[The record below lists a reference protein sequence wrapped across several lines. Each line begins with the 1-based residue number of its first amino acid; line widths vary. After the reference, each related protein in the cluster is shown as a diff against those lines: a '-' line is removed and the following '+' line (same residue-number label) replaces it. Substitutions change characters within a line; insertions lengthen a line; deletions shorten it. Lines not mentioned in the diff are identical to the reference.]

1 MQTRKRDKMGLF
13 KRNKV
18 EEPKNPLGYALYK
31 YDKIINRD
39 LKKIIKLITLEKKLD
54 FKRTNII
61 LKDVFCKL
69 DAILDSISKDSLKI
83 DYMSDKT
90 RDYLISMIQDL
101 KNFFEKAK
109 ANNYEPEKVK
119 TGVEISGLTAAINKR
134 EEIKKKMKDI
144 ESDYL

>member
-1 MQTRKRDKMGLF
+1 
-13 KRNKV
+13 
-18 EEPKNPLGYALYK
+18 
-31 YDKIINRD
+31 
-39 LKKIIKLITLEKKLD
+39 LD

-61 LKDVFCKL
+61 LEDVFYKL
-69 DAILDSISKDSLKI
+69 DAILDSISKDNLKI

-90 RDYLISMIQDL
+90 RDSLIGMIQNL
-101 KNFFEKAK
+101 KNFFETAK

-119 TGVEISGLTAAINKR
+119 RGMEIAGLTAVLNKR

>member
-1 MQTRKRDKMGLF
+1 MGLF
-13 KRNKV
+13 KRKKI

-39 LKKIIKLITLEKKLD
+39 LKRVIKTITLEKKLD
-54 FKRTNII
+54 FRRTNII
-61 LKDVFCKL
+61 LEDVFCKL
-69 DAILDSISKDSLKI
+69 DAILDSISKDNLKI
-83 DYMSDKT
+83 DYRSDKT
-90 RDYLISMIQDL
+90 RDSLISMIQDL
-101 KNFFEKAK
+101 KNFFEKAR

-119 TGVEISGLTAAINKR
+119 IGMKITGLTTVLNKR

>member
-1 MQTRKRDKMGLF
+1 MRLF

-39 LKKIIKLITLEKKLD
+39 LKKIIKIITLEKKLD

-61 LKDVFCKL
+61 LEDVFYKL
-69 DAILDSISKDSLKI
+69 DAILDSISKDNLKI

-90 RDYLISMIQDL
+90 RDSLIGMIQNL

-119 TGVEISGLTAAINKR
+119 RGMEIAGLTAVLNKR

>member
-1 MQTRKRDKMGLF
+1 MRLF
-13 KRNKV
+13 KRNKI
-18 EEPKNPLGYALYK
+18 ERPKNPLGYALYK

-39 LKKIIKLITLEKKLD
+39 LKKIIKRITLEKKLD
-54 FKRTNII
+54 FKRVNII
-61 LKDVFCKL
+61 LEDVFFKL
-69 DAILDSISKDSLKI
+69 DAILDSISKDNLKI
-83 DYMSDKT
+83 DYRSDKT
-90 RDYLISMIQDL
+90 RDSLISMIQDL

-119 TGVEISGLTAAINKR
+119 IGMEIAGLTAVLNKR

>member
-1 MQTRKRDKMGLF
+1 MGLF

-39 LKKIIKLITLEKKLD
+39 LKKIIKIVTLKKKLD

-61 LKDVFCKL
+61 LEDVFYKL
-69 DAILDSISKDSLKI
+69 DAILDSISKDNLKI

-109 ANNYEPEKVK
+109 ANNYEPEKIK
-119 TGVEISGLTAAINKR
+119 IGMKISGLTVILNRR

-144 ESDYL
+144 GSDYL

>member
-1 MQTRKRDKMGLF
+1 MGLF

-39 LKKIIKLITLEKKLD
+39 LKKIIKTITLKKKLD
-54 FKRTNII
+54 FKRANII
-61 LKDVFCKL
+61 LEDVFYKL
-69 DAILDSISKDSLKI
+69 DAILDSISKDNLKI

-119 TGVEISGLTAAINKR
+119 IGMKISGLTVILNRR

-144 ESDYL
+144 GSDYL

>member
-1 MQTRKRDKMGLF
+1 MGLF

-39 LKKIIKLITLEKKLD
+39 LKKIIKIVTLKKKLD

-61 LKDVFCKL
+61 LEDVFYKL
-69 DAILDSISKDSLKI
+69 DAILDSISKDNLKI

-90 RDYLISMIQDL
+90 RDYLISMMQDL

-109 ANNYEPEKVK
+109 ANNYEPEKIK
-119 TGVEISGLTAAINKR
+119 IGMKISGLTVILNRR

-144 ESDYL
+144 GSDYL